1 MSEQKCTIS
10 DLVNELNKVVKS
22 YGYRR
27 IREITIDIN
36 TIEEINY
43 KTTTS

>member
-1 MSEQKCTIS
+1 MEKKEPEIKN
-10 DLVNELNKVVKS
+10 LINELNKVVQN